1 MILVCVWVKT
11 SDAEVD
17 QYKAQAAQELVDKLA
32 AFKAHHSQVTDA
44 AKQQSAE
51 QARRI
56 ARIFAQKF
64 SWHATAANEFRV
76 MPVVPNI
83 FTI

>member
-1 MILVCVWVKT
+1 MKT
-11 SDAEVD
+11 SDPEVEE
-17 QYKAQAAQELVDKLA
+17 YKAQAAQELVNKLA
-32 AFKAHHSQVTDA
+32 TFKARHSQLTNA

-64 SWHATAANEFRV
+64 S
-76 MPVVPNI
+76 
-83 FTI
+83 

>member
-1 MILVCVWVKT
+1 MKASHSELEEHGE
-11 SDAEVD
+11 AETTR
-17 QYKAQAAQELVDKLA
+17 ELVSKLA
-32 AFKAHHSQVTDA
+32 TFKARHSQVADA

-64 SWHATAANEFRV
+64 S
-76 MPVVPNI
+76 
-83 FTI
+83 